1 MKPKKKKMN
10 KTILTIIITII
21 STLIL
26 AGVFFTTYFIFIDR
40 TLNGYEKN
48 MNNLVSQI
56 NSVNKKAN
64 KLLEDN
70 VINSDLAKEN
80 LPHMVKEIDI
90 IRTKVEAEVPGD
102 KFKLQHGNLTEGLKS
117 NKLMYM
123 QILNIL
129 KSPNSSDLKDSFL
142 NFEKYRDD
150 SENFY
155 SEFSVSSLTPSVER
169 EAKDFLHAFTIYT
182 NEIIDTQEKALVRLK
197 ESTAF
202 ANSFEPILEKFVPI
216 KTNFSLELKEVR
228 NGNNSYEKVI
238 ELANKHNTTN
248 RDLQS
253 AILSLETIPQ
263 HGINLRDDYIRL
275 SNDYELFIQSFI
287 AAVNE
292 EQNLLSTLGDSEEIS
307 AEQLK
312 EIYSLSDNRFS
323 SVQDRYNNI
332 SKAFKDFKE
341 KNLD

>member
-1 MKPKKKKMN
+1 M
-10 KTILTIIITII
+10 
-21 STLIL
+21 
-26 AGVFFTTYFIFIDR
+26 
-40 TLNGYEKN
+40 
-48 MNNLVSQI
+48 
-56 NSVNKKAN
+56 
-64 KLLEDN
+64 
-70 VINSDLAKEN
+70 
-80 LPHMVKEIDI
+80 
-90 IRTKVEAEVPGD
+90 
-102 KFKLQHGNLTEGLKS
+102 
-117 NKLMYM
+117 
-123 QILNIL
+123 
-129 KSPNSSDLKDSFL
+129 
-142 NFEKYRDD
+142 
-150 SENFY
+150 
-155 SEFSVSSLTPSVER
+155 
-169 EAKDFLHAFTIYT
+169 
-182 NEIIDTQEKALVRLK
+182 
-197 ESTAF
+197 
-202 ANSFEPILEKFVPI
+202 
-216 KTNFSLELKEVR
+216 
-228 NGNNSYEKVI
+228 
-238 ELANKHNTTN
+238 ANKHNTTN